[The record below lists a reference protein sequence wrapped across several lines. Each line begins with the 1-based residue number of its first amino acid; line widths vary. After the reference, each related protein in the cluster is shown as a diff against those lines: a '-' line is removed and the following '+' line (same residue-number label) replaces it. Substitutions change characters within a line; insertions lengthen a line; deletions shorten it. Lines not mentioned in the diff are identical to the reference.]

1 MTIALNGGTPVRI
14 ETPLSGHSSELY
26 SPMGGWGDTAIF
38 GVSISGFGVG
48 TGSDEIVIGNVGGA
62 SGVVS
67 FGADF
72 VGLAVS
78 G

>member
-1 MTIALNGGTPVRI
+1 MD
-14 ETPLSGHSSELY
+14 
-26 SPMGGWGDTAIF
+26 GWGDTAIF

-62 SGVVS
+62 SGVQS

>member
-1 MTIALNGGTPVRI
+1 MA
-14 ETPLSGHSSELY
+14 
-26 SPMGGWGDTAIF
+26 
-38 GVSISGFGVG
+38 GFGVG
-48 TGSDEIVIGNVGGA
+48 TGSDTLVVGNVGGA

-72 VGLAVS
+72 VGIGVV